1 MSIVCFRYDDGA
13 FGVLEDM
20 AYDLQKIFYEKRKCD
35 DILPSLLER
44 GTYFMFLPA
53 NVLAGIVLSDINKKH
68 RDLECLTGYESFNYF
83 LVGFRRYAKLKQIL
97 TDTDEFGYYFCVA
110 VSEYDYDYI
119 QPFLNNSSRLNFFK
133 NLYYNT
139 QILGKVS
146 YIFDQIKTR
155 ADIIN
160 KHFST
165 TNFYTYEYIL
175 NNTFLVNE
183 FVDTASCSCDFKI
196 FGFFM
201 RVPFDFYI
209 DRADALPSDEY
220 STVLD
225 EQKEVYSG
233 INDKLWELGVASFLK
248 KELSYVPLCGIRK
261 YEYVKYGTGK
271 DAYLELTLQIEHDK
285 NVMIMNI
292 DIDWREVIAD
302 CFNIYKWR
310 KNDEYNYTLTVRLI
324 DNVWYCDYY
333 A

>member
-1 MSIVCFRYDDGA
+1 MSIVCFMYNKDA
-13 FGVLEDM
+13 FEVLEDM
-20 AYDLQKIFYEKRKCD
+20 NYDLQKTLYEERKCD
-35 DILPSLLER
+35 DLLPSLIEHE
-44 GTYFMFLPA
+44 TAFMFLPA
-53 NVLAGIVLSDINKKH
+53 KTLAGIVLSDINKKH

-183 FVDTASCSCDFKI
+183 FVDTESCSCDFKI

-248 KELSYVPLCGIRK
+248 RELSYVPLCGIRK
-261 YEYVKYGTGK
+261 YEYV
-271 DAYLELTLQIEHDK
+271 
-285 NVMIMNI
+285 
-292 DIDWREVIAD
+292 
-302 CFNIYKWR
+302 
-310 KNDEYNYTLTVRLI
+310 
-324 DNVWYCDYY
+324 
-333 A
+333 